1 MMTSFYFRIP
11 RHIAMNTTLTRKD
24 RQTQTIPFPWLTQI
38 EFYCNA
44 FFIIEFLS
52 RFISS
57 PKKLKFLRNP
67 YNYLEFLA
75 CTPIFVPPITLEN
88 KHTLMTHIYHY
99 IEVFYILRILRIF
112 VLVPKYSGL
121 KILLLTIKNSLG
133 ELLIYFLMLVM
144 TILIFAR

>member
-1 MMTSFYFRIP
+1 MTSSKFRLPI
-11 RHIAMNTTLTRKD
+11 HIAMNSTLTRKQ
-24 RQTQTIPFPWLTQI
+24 RQNQTVPFKWLTQL
-38 EFYCNA
+38 ELYCNA
-44 FFIIEFLS
+44 FFILEFIL

-57 PKKLKFLRNP
+57 PNKRKFLRNP

-75 CTPIFVPPITLEN
+75 CTPIFVPSITLEN
-88 KHTLMTHIYHY
+88 KHTVMTHVHHY

>member
-1 MMTSFYFRIP
+1 
-11 RHIAMNTTLTRKD
+11 MNSTLTRKQ
-24 RQTQTIPFPWLTQI
+24 RQNQTVPFKWLTQL
-38 EFYCNA
+38 ELYCNA
-44 FFIIEFLS
+44 FFIIEFIL

-57 PKKLKFLRNP
+57 PNKRKFLRNP
-67 YNYLEFLA
+67 YNYLELLA
-75 CTPIFVPPITLEN
+75 CTPIFVPSITLEN
-88 KHTLMTHIYHY
+88 KHTVMTHVHHY